1 MTRPSAPS
9 HPASPASQSA
19 LRPKSTLRTLRGGAA
34 AFLLGLNV
42 IFCVCFLLLPVA
54 LVKLLSPSQGRL
66 RDACDRVLN
75 RIGELWIDNNRRW
88 QVLTQNTRWDVA
100 GVENLRP
107 DSFYLVTC
115 NHQSWV
121 DIMVLQRVLAH
132 RIPLLKFFLK
142 RQLIY
147 VPLMG
152 FAWWA
157 LDFPFMTRASKET
170 LAKHPERRG
179 RDLLATRKACER
191 FSRVP
196 TSVLNFLEGT
206 RFTAKK
212 HAEQGAPYRH
222 LLRPKAAG
230 LALAV
235 QALGDKFSSL
245 LSVTILY
252 PDGVPTFWDF
262 LCDRVPRIVVRVRA
276 VQIPEPLLH
285 GDYEADAE
293 YRGRFQAFV
302 NDHWAEK
309 DTELAQLAEL
319 FAAT

>member
-1 MTRPSAPS
+1 MTTPSPSAPGG
-9 HPASPASQSA
+9 
-19 LRPKSTLRTLRGGAA
+19 LRPATPLRLLVGCVAA
-34 AFLLGLNV
+34 LLLSLNV

-54 LVKLLSPSQGRL
+54 LLKLLAPAQSRL
-66 RDACDRVLN
+66 RDGCDRVLN

-88 QVLTQNTRWDVA
+88 QELTQHTRWDI
-100 GVENLRP
+100 GGHEELRP

-115 NHQSWV
+115 NHQTWV
-121 DIMVLQRVLAH
+121 DILVLQRALGG

-142 RQLIY
+142 RSLLY

-157 LDFPFMTRASKET
+157 LDFPFMMRSSKEE
-170 LAKHPERRG
+170 LARDPGRRV
-179 RDLLATRKACER
+179 RDLQATRKACAR

-196 TSVLNFLEGT
+196 TSILNFLEGT
-206 RFTAKK
+206 RFTAAK
-212 HAEQGAPYRH
+212 HAEQRSPYRY

-252 PDGVPTFWDF
+252 PDGIPTFWDF
-262 LCDRVPRIVVRVRA
+262 LCDRVPRIVVRTSRVP
-276 VQIPEPLLH
+276 IPADLLS
-285 GDYEADAE
+285 GDYEEDPD
-293 YRGRFQAFV
+293 YRSRFQRFV
-302 NDHWAEK
+302 NAHWADK
-309 DTELAQLAEL
+309 DALLAEL
-319 FAAT
+319 VTATGAR